1 MFFRSLPGSS
11 ALRRPASADG
21 EIFPSSQRVLTYV
34 QFAISDFGFEI
45 RLRPISK
52 SFIALTRNVF
62 RGNGLHTWDASLMKD
77 WKFSERVTG
86 QFRAEIFNLLNQ
98 TQYGNPQFNGAGGNV
113 PFGAPGSFGA
123 SQSTPDVANNN
134 PALGSG
140 GPRVSIPG
148 SKHLSAATRSTY
160 TALMRRLQLRV
171 NECVVLRQIAE
182 EDAEELSALIDR
194 NRAHLREWLPWLD
207 NSNGIHDTARFIG
220 RSLEQAADDNG
231 FTFAI
236 VCDGVLTGVIG
247 QHYLDSLNRRTEL
260 GYWLDA
266 LHQGR
271 GIVTQST
278 ARLTDYAFTEQAC
291 NRVILHCAFGNL
303 KSRAVAERLGF
314 VQEGIL
320 REAEWL
326 YDHYVDLVVYSMLKS
341 HWVLPPSVLCYL
353 K

>member
-1 MFFRSLPGSS
+1 M
-11 ALRRPASADG
+11 
-21 EIFPSSQRVLTYV
+21 
-34 QFAISDFGFEI
+34 
-45 RLRPISK
+45 
-52 SFIALTRNVF
+52 
-62 RGNGLHTWDASLMKD
+62 
-77 WKFSERVTG
+77 
-86 QFRAEIFNLLNQ
+86 
-98 TQYGNPQFNGAGGNV
+98 
-113 PFGAPGSFGA
+113 
-123 SQSTPDVANNN
+123 
-134 PALGSG
+134 
-140 GPRVSIPG
+140 
-148 SKHLSAATRSTY
+148 
-160 TALMRRLQLRV
+160 
-171 NECVVLRQIAE
+171 LRQIAE
-182 EDAEELSALIDR
+182 EDAEEISALIDR
-194 NRAHLREWLPWLD
+194 NRVHLREWLPWLD

-341 HWVLPPSVLCYL
+341 HWVLLPSVLCYL

>member
-1 MFFRSLPGSS
+1 MC
-11 ALRRPASADG
+11 
-21 EIFPSSQRVLTYV
+21 
-34 QFAISDFGFEI
+34 
-45 RLRPISK
+45 
-52 SFIALTRNVF
+52 
-62 RGNGLHTWDASLMKD
+62 
-77 WKFSERVTG
+77 
-86 QFRAEIFNLLNQ
+86 
-98 TQYGNPQFNGAGGNV
+98 
-113 PFGAPGSFGA
+113 
-123 SQSTPDVANNN
+123 
-134 PALGSG
+134 
-140 GPRVSIPG
+140 
-148 SKHLSAATRSTY
+148 
-160 TALMRRLQLRV
+160 RLQLRV

-182 EDAEELSALIDR
+182 EDAEEISALIDR
-194 NRAHLREWLPWLD
+194 NRVHLREWLPWLD

-220 RSLEQAADDNG
+220 RTLEQAADDNG

-247 QHYLDSLNRRTEL
+247 QHYLDSLNRGTEL

-291 NRVILHCAFGNL
+291 NRVTLHCAFGNL

-341 HWVLPPSVLCYL
+341 HWALPPSVLCYL